1 MKKKALKIVLPL
13 SLVAVLLIGLL
24 VFHLIPPEQSN
35 FRFTLNA
42 HYLDEN
48 GYLIDDANTYSYED
62 SRREENNSL
71 ICPVGSTLQ
80 FRMMM
85 GQQDKRW
92 YKTVYRGTQFIDV
105 EISKGETVL
114 YTPDFSE
121 KHSRTLPNLMG
132 RKTLWSVAD
141 CYNSYTFAEAGT
153 YTVIAR
159 SKFKTKGKNF
169 GCSTYPLTII
179 VE

>member
-24 VFHLIPPEQSN
+24 LFFLIPPKQSN
-35 FRFTLNA
+35 FRFALNA

-71 ICPVGSTLQ
+71 TCPVGSTIQ

-85 GQQDKRW
+85 GQQDR
-92 YKTVYRGTQFIDV
+92 R
-105 EISKGETVL
+105 
-114 YTPDFSE
+114 
-121 KHSRTLPNLMG
+121 
-132 RKTLWSVAD
+132 
-141 CYNSYTFAEAGT
+141 
-153 YTVIAR
+153 
-159 SKFKTKGKNF
+159 
-169 GCSTYPLTII
+169 
-179 VE
+179 

>member
-1 MKKKALKIVLPL
+1 MKKKALKIVIPL
-13 SLVAVLLIGLL
+13 SLAAVLLIGLL
-24 VFHLIPPEQSN
+24 LYFLIPPKKSN
-35 FRFTLNA
+35 FRFDLRA
-42 HYLDEN
+42 YYLDEN
-48 GYLIDDANTYSYED
+48 EYLIDEAKASSY
-62 SRREENNSL
+62 REEEKSSFV
-71 ICPVGSTLQ
+71 CPVESTIQ
-80 FRMMM
+80 FRMVM

-153 YTVIAR
+153 YTVIAS
-159 SKFKTKGKNF
+159 SKFKTKGKNYD
-169 GCSTYPLTII
+169 CSTYPLTII

>member
-48 GYLIDDANTYSYED
+48 GYLIDDADTYSYED

-71 ICPVGSTLQ
+71 TCPVGSTIQ

-105 EISKGETVL
+105 EISKDGAVIHSS
-114 YTPDFSE
+114 DFSQ
-121 KHSRTLPNLMG
+121 SRSYTIPNIMG
-132 RKTLWSVAD
+132 IKLAWSIDD
-141 CYNSYTFAEAGT
+141 CTDAYTFAEAGT

-159 SKFKTKGKNF
+159 SKFKTKGKSF
-169 GCSTYPLTII
+169 DCSTYPLTII